1 MCLELHL
8 RLSDMLDIG
17 PFPACLLMTHVPGY
31 HVLYH
36 HNEDVV
42 KRRTYREQ
50 RFSKKMN
57 R

>member
-17 PFPACLLMTHVPGY
+17 PFPACLLMTHVLGY

-36 HNEDVV
+36 HNQDVV
-42 KRRTYREQ
+42 ERRTYREQ